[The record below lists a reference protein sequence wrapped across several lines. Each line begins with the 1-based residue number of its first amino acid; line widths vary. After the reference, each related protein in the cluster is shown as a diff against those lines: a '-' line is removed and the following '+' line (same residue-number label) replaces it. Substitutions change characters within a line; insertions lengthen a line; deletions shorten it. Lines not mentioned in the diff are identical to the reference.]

1 MDSER
6 GGGRAALSPGAR
18 RVVEGLLAG
27 KSLDELAPRGSV
39 VRAEVEAHIVASLEW
54 ATRARS
60 AESARGAE
68 SAKSANTALG
78 AARPKSPKS
87 AKKKA
92 SSGAVVP
99 AAGRAVAYSD
109 GASRGNPGPAAI
121 GYRIVDAQG
130 VELFREGRRIGRATN
145 NVAEYRAAIAALEKA
160 RELGLAELEL
170 RMDSEL
176 VVRQM
181 EGTYRVREPALIA
194 LKRDVDRLLG
204 HFRSVRVLHVRRE
217 QNRDTDGL
225 ANEALD
231 AGVD

>member
-1 MDSER
+1 LGSER
-6 GGGRAALSPGAR
+6 RAARSELSPGAR

-54 ATRARS
+54 ASRAR
-60 AESARGAE
+60 
-68 SAKSANTALG
+68 
-78 AARPKSPKS
+78 S

-92 SSGAVVP
+92 SAASPASVKP
-99 AAGRAVAYSD
+99 AAGRAVAYAD

-121 GYRIVDAQG
+121 GYRLVDADG

-160 RELGLAELEL
+160 RELGLSELDL

-204 HFRSVRVLHVRRE
+204 HFRSVQVRHVRRE
-217 QNRDTDGL
+217 QNRETDGL

-231 AGVD
+231 ADVD